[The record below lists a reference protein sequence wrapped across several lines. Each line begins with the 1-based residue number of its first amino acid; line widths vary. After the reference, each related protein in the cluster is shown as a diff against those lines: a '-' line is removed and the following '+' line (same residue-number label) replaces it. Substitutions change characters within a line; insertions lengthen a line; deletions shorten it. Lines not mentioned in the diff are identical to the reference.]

1 MSLSLLRN
9 NKNLCERRK
18 SKNMSDLLKLLENF
32 WILKEED
39 SETFYQLK
47 NLDKE
52 TREFIMKN
60 LGLKFITTS
69 NMVKLEKVPL
79 VPKEYMGVLDFEEP
93 RDYAFLCLVLAFL
106 EDKGPEDQFLL
117 SNITEYIRM
126 NFPDEEVDWTLYSN
140 RRSLIRVLKFCE
152 KMRMIRIDDGNQEEF
167 AENSEAEVLYE
178 STGISR
184 YFMRVFPK
192 SITEYSSWQEIL
204 NSEFEFANGISQ
216 PISDIKRIKA
226 YRGLVVDG
234 SVSFENEDELL
245 YIKRQKVNITS
256 ELEKHLPEASF
267 HIFKSFAF
275 LAISESYKNTYPDDS
290 NLCDILLLVAS
301 ELLSKIEKGEYTL
314 HPTNETLEIHVTSLK
329 SILEDVQ
336 KQYKNFW
343 NKEWREKSLEK
354 VFDEF
359 LKLLCELGFAK
370 LQEDGFVVIYPVY
383 LKVVGEYQVS
393 DEAEESI

>member
-1 MSLSLLRN
+1 MG
-9 NKNLCERRK
+9 
-18 SKNMSDLLKLLENF
+18 DLLKLLENF

-39 SETFYQLK
+39 SETFYRLK

-52 TREFIMKN
+52 TREFIAKN

-79 VPKEYMGVLDFEEP
+79 MPKECMGVLDFEQP

-126 NFPDEEVDWTLYSN
+126 NFPDEEIDWTLYSN

-184 YFMRVFPK
+184 YFMRIFPK

-204 NSEFEFANGISQ
+204 NSEFEFTNGISQ
-216 PISDIKRIKA
+216 PISDIKRIRA

-234 SVSFENEDELL
+234 SVNFENEDELL

-275 LAISESYKNTYPDDS
+275 LAISENYKNTYPDDS

-301 ELLSKIEKGEYTL
+301 MLLSKIEKGEYSL

-359 LKLLCELGFAK
+359 LKFLYELGFAK
-370 LQEDGFVVIYPVY
+370 LQEDGFVVIYPIY
-383 LKVVGEYQVS
+383 LKVVGEYQVL